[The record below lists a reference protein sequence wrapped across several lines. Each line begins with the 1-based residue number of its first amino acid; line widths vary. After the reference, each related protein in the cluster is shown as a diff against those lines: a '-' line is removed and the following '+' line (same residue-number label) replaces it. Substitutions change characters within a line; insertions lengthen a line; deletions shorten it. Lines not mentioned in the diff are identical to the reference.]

1 MLKYFISILV
11 LLISFSGLS
20 QEKEVIVIKDSVS
33 KGYKDR
39 YGLRVGIDLYN
50 PINSFFNE
58 DRKGLEIVGDY
69 RISKR
74 IFIATEFGYIE
85 NKGSEDFFNF
95 TTNGQYIK
103 AGADF
108 NAYKNWIG
116 MENMIFVGV
125 RYGFSTFYQ
134 TLNDYKINADPFL
147 PEETIPSGTKYD
159 NLSASWIEFV
169 IGMKVEVLHNVFL
182 GFSFRGNQLISS
194 KEPDNFKNL
203 FIPGFNRVFLN
214 DNGFS
219 FNYTIS
225 YLIPLYK
232 K

>member
-1 MLKYFISILV
+1 MLKYFISILI

-20 QEKEVIVIKDSVS
+20 QEKKVIVIKDTIS

-39 YGLRVGIDLYN
+39 YGLRVGIDLYT

-58 DRKGLEIVGDY
+58 DRKGFEIVGDY

-74 IFIATEFGYIE
+74 IFIAAEMGYLQ
-85 NKGSEDFFNF
+85 NKDYEDFFNF

-116 MENMIFVGV
+116 MENMIYVGL
-125 RYGFSTFYQ
+125 RYGFSTFDQ
-134 TLNDYKINADPFL
+134 TLNEYMINANPFL
-147 PEETIPSGTKYD
+147 PEETIPAGTKYD
-159 NLSASWIEFV
+159 NLNASWIEFV
-169 IGMKVEVLHNVFL
+169 IGMKVEVLHNVYL

-194 KEPDNFKNL
+194 KEPENFKNL
-203 FIPGFNRVFLN
+203 FIPGFNEVFLN

-219 FNYTIS
+219 FNYTVS